1 MRAFPLLG
9 FVFSIPSKEIGLA
22 NISEITYFV
31 YIYQS
36 AKCLSRKTVW
46 ETEFVTGFCWCI

>member
-36 AKCLSRKTVW
+36 AKCLSRKTV
-46 ETEFVTGFCWCI
+46 